1 MRSSVN
7 LVEFLFAVLL
17 LFTCKNSEVVP
28 VSSSFLYLYGKNVI
42 LTDSTFNTCFDG
54 NSMSGKTPFFIPNAH
69 YCVTQELVDSIQR
82 RNPSVISEVKPSDS
96 LSNVLVSCIPI
107 DTAISWCSTTYSLS
121 NSSRG
126 GQSMVDSIL
135 TDENQIFWFLRLPGI
150 TEKISNPKQ
159 IEADA
164 KYYSTYTYKFTN
176 SLRVDT
182 LFTDLNIFLRACDGC

>member
-1 MRSSVN
+1 
-7 LVEFLFAVLL
+7 
-17 LFTCKNSEVVP
+17 
-28 VSSSFLYLYGKNVI
+28 
-42 LTDSTFNTCFDG
+42 
-54 NSMSGKTPFFIPNAH
+54 
-69 YCVTQELVDSIQR
+69 
-82 RNPSVISEVKPSDS
+82 
-96 LSNVLVSCIPI
+96 
-107 DTAISWCSTTYSLS
+107 
-121 NSSRG
+121 
-126 GQSMVDSIL
+126 MVDSIL